1 MVHLM
6 DEAETAVISFRLQV
20 HQLFVSSVQSI
31 KVIVQIQETLTLHAK
46 EVFL

>member
-6 DEAETAVISFRLQV
+6 DEAQPAVISFHLQV

-31 KVIVQIQETLTLHAK
+31 KVIAQIQETLTLYAK